1 MNTMDQIKLICDAI
15 DQGISNNL
23 NTRIYFYAAILATIL
38 FWVSGALLAKSRFKT
53 KYSLFTILFCFCWG
67 YASGMIIL
75 QVSFDYFGEF
85 TMGALVIC
93 LILALSVFFIQAIVI
108 IFVKN
113 NFNTEKNKPIDQV

>member
-1 MNTMDQIKLICDAI
+1 
-15 DQGISNNL
+15 
-23 NTRIYFYAAILATIL
+23 
-38 FWVSGALLAKSRFKT
+38 
-53 KYSLFTILFCFCWG
+53 
-67 YASGMIIL
+67 MIIL